1 MMDALELKMSYRD
14 ITFDAADRR
23 IDCFAHIMDL
33 SSGRVVRKVEGK
45 AEVEADD
52 DSDHGDVVPSNPIA
66 LARSVVGAIQASGM
80 RRDAFDDLITNGNA
94 KGWFRQG
101 QPPRVVQVP
110 HLQLLRD
117 VQTRWDSVYHML
129 KRLRI
134 MRPVSLDIAE
144 IDAC

>member
-1 MMDALELKMSYRD
+1 
-14 ITFDAADRR
+14 
-23 IDCFAHIMDL
+23 
-33 SSGRVVRKVEGK
+33 
-45 AEVEADD
+45 
-52 DSDHGDVVPSNPIA
+52 
-66 LARSVVGAIQASGM
+66 M